1 MFKVKNLLSRASKL
15 NKSVV
20 YPEAAFSDRVLKAV
34 EIVLKKKVAKPIL
47 LGDPEV
53 ILNKG
58 YNLKGATIIDPKTS
72 ELTQDFSNKLYEMRK
87 AKGMTIEQATDLVT
101 NNPFYFAAMMVQC
114 DYADGTLGGAETSTA
129 DSLRPGL
136 QIIKAKKGISTISSC
151 TMFVGTHKLGFGEN
165 NTIFFTDTSLN
176 IDPTS
181 EQISDIVMATVDT
194 AKLLAQITPRV
205 SLLSFSSYG
214 SGGDHP
220 SILKMKE
227 ALEITKKKDKKLLI
241 DGELQLDASIIESV
255 GKLKA
260 PKSQVAGRAN
270 VLVFPDLNSANIG
283 YKIAERFG
291 RLQAVGQIQQGF
303 NKPVNDLS
311 RGCNA
316 QDIVM
321 LTAVTVLQTQI
332 K

>member
-1 MFKVKNLLSRASKL
+1 MFKVKNLLKRAAAL

-20 YPEAAFSDRVLKAV
+20 YPEAAFSDRVLGAV
-34 EIVLKKKVAKPIL
+34 EKVLKKHIARPIL
-47 LGDPEV
+47 IGDPEV

-58 YNLKGATIIDPKTS
+58 FNLKGATIINPKDS
-72 ELTQDFSNKLYEMRK
+72 ELTKEFAEKFYEMRK
-87 AKGMTIEQATDLVT
+87 AKGMTIEQATALVT
-101 NNPFYFAAMMVQC
+101 DNPFYFAAMMVQC

-136 QIIKAKKGISTISSC
+136 QIIKAKKGINTISSC
-151 TMFVGTHKLGFGEN
+151 TMFVGTQKLGYGEN

-181 EQISDIVMATVDT
+181 EQLSDIVFATVDT
-194 AKLLAQITPRV
+194 AKLLAQITPKV

-227 ALEITKKKDKKLLI
+227 ALEIIKKKDKNLLV
-241 DGELQLDASIIESV
+241 DGELQFDASVVKSV

-260 PKSQVAGRAN
+260 PKSKVAGEAN

-311 RGCNA
+311 RGCNVD
-316 QDIVM
+316 DIVL
-321 LTAVTVLQTQI
+321 LTAVTALQTQI
-332 K
+332 S